1 MKFENQLKINNQR
14 YLEIKM
20 KTVSINVYSYPELS
34 EKAKQKAYY
43 RWLET
48 EPEDWII
55 YDFRETLEILE
66 DCGVKLTKWQFDESN
81 YWFIL
86 DTSSD
91 LAPEI
96 EITELKGLT
105 ALKKAMHLYAEI
117 AIGPRIFRNPE
128 FGLCKYRESKV
139 LFHNEG
145 VSSWS
150 IDYFYVALKELIN
163 KKDLSLSL
171 YDYLSAGMDNLFKIF
186 QQSYAD
192 QLSEEAFKI
201 ESEDRGLFYF
211 ENGSLYGCV

>member
-1 MKFENQLKINNQR
+1 
-14 YLEIKM
+14 M

-48 EPEDWII
+48 DPAGWVTMDLR
-55 YDFRETLEILE
+55 DFLVDLEGY
-66 DCGVKLTKWQFDESN
+66 GVKLTKWQFDESN

-105 ALKKAMHLYAEI
+105 ALKKAMRLYAEI
-117 AIGPRIFRNPE
+117 VIRPKTYYTSKPRLLKHR
-128 FGLCKYRESKV
+128 KSKT
-139 LFHNEG
+139 LFHSEG
-145 VSSWS
+145 
-150 IDYFYVALKELIN
+150 DYLWTTYSFTMTLKELIN

-171 YDYLSAGMDNLFKIF
+171 FDYISSSMNTLFKDV
-186 QQSYAD
+186 QREYAD
-192 QLSEEAFKI
+192 QTSQEAFKLNN
-201 ESEDRGLFYF
+201 EDNEWFYF
-211 ENGSLYGCV
+211 ENGNLYGCV

>member
-1 MKFENQLKINNQR
+1 
-14 YLEIKM
+14 M

-43 RWLET
+43 HWLET
-48 EPEDWII
+48 EPEDWVTWEL
-55 YDFRETLEILE
+55 RESLKDLESY
-66 DCGVKLTKWQFDESN
+66 GVKLSKWQFDETN

-117 AIGPRIFRNPE
+117 TIRPKTYYTSKPRLLKHR
-128 FGLCKYRESKV
+128 KSKT

-145 VSSWS
+145 
-150 IDYFYVALKELIN
+150 DYLWTTYSFTMTLKELIN

-171 YDYLSAGMDNLFKIF
+171 FDYISSSMNTLFKDV
-186 QQSYAD
+186 QREYAYQTSQETFED
-192 QLSEEAFKI
+192 T
-201 ESEDRGLFYF
+201 SEDNEWFYF
-211 ENGSLYGCV
+211 ENGNLYGCV

>member
-1 MKFENQLKINNQR
+1 
-14 YLEIKM
+14 M
-20 KTVSINVYSYPELS
+20 KTVSINVYSYSELS

-48 EPEDWII
+48 EPGDWII
-55 YDFRETLEILE
+55 YDFRESLEILE

-117 AIGPRIFRNPE
+117 AIRP
-128 FGLCKYRESKV
+128 KTYYTSKTRLLKHRKSKT
-139 LFHNEG
+139 LFHSEG
-145 VSSWS
+145 
-150 IDYFYVALKELIN
+150 DYLWTTYSFTMTLKELIN

-171 YDYLSAGMDNLFKIF
+171 YDYLSAGIDNLFKVV
-186 QQSYAD
+186 QREYAD
-192 QLSEEAFKI
+192 QTSQETFEDT
-201 ESEDRGLFYF
+201 SEDNEWFYF
-211 ENGSLYGCV
+211 DNGNFYGCV